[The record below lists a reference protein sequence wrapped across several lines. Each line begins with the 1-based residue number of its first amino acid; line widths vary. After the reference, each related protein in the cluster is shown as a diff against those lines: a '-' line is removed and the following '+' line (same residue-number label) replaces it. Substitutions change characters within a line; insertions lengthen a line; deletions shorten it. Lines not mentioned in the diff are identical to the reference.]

1 MQALTKLDVCTATFW
16 INWCLK
22 DWCTDFSHC
31 MRIIDSELCLDDYV
45 KTRKI
50 KLLEQYTSICKIRTD
65 VKN

>member
-1 MQALTKLDVCTATFW
+1 
-16 INWCLK
+16 
-22 DWCTDFSHC
+22 

-50 KLLEQYTSICKIRTD
+50 KLLEQYTSICKIRTE